1 MATRI
6 VLLGASNLT
15 MSLPTVLAT
24 AASLA
29 GPGPLEFFVAAGH
42 GRCYGR
48 WSRVLVRG
56 LPSILDCGLWPA
68 NRGAAPARTLAL
80 VTDVGNDVPSGAAP
94 ADLAGWIDACLT
106 RLGALG
112 ADTVLT
118 LLPAA
123 SLERLPPWR
132 YHLFKALFFPGRRLP
147 FPVMRQRLTEVN
159 VRLAELAAR
168 RGVKVV
174 DPRAGWYR
182 ADAIH
187 LGRRQR
193 VAAWQAILSGW
204 ETPANGHSPGSL
216 ACRGL
221 APEWQTLCGLSR
233 RRLQPSGVLP
243 DGTRI
248 SLF

>member
-1 MATRI
+1 MVTRV

-15 MSLPTVLAT
+15 LSLPTVLGT

-68 NRGAAPARTLAL
+68 ARGVAPARTLAL
-80 VTDVGNDVPSGAAP
+80 VTDVGNDIPFGAAP
-94 ADLAGWIDACLT
+94 AALAGWIDACLA
-106 RLGALG
+106 RLGELG
-112 ADTVLT
+112 ADSVLT

-123 SLERLPPWR
+123 TLERLPPWR
-132 YHLFKALFFPGRRLP
+132 YHLFKALLFPGRRLP
-147 FPVMRQRLTEVN
+147 FPIMRQRLTEVN
-159 VRLAELAAR
+159 VRLADLAAR

-174 DPRAGWYR
+174 EPRPGWYR

-193 VAAWQAILSGW
+193 AAAWQAILSGW
-204 ETPANGHSPGSL
+204 ETTAHGHPPAAV

-233 RRLQPSGVLP
+233 RRPQPSGVLP
-243 DGTRI
+243 DGTRL

>member
-1 MATRI
+1 MTTRV

-15 MSLPTVLAT
+15 MALPTVLAT
-24 AASLA
+24 ARALA

-68 NRGAAPARTLAL
+68 ALGAAPARTFAL

-94 ADLAGWIDACLT
+94 ADLAGWIDACLA
-106 RLGALG
+106 RLGELG

-123 SLERLPPWR
+123 SLERLPPWQ
-132 YHLFKALFFPGRRLP
+132 YHLFKGLLFPGRRLP

-174 DPRAGWYR
+174 EPRAAWYR

-193 VAAWQAILSGW
+193 PAAWRAILSGW
-204 ETPANGHSPGSL
+204 ETTANGGPPGPL

-221 APEWQTLCGLSR
+221 APEWQTVCGLSLR
-233 RRLQPSGVLP
+233 RPQPSAVLP
-243 DGTRI
+243 DGTRV